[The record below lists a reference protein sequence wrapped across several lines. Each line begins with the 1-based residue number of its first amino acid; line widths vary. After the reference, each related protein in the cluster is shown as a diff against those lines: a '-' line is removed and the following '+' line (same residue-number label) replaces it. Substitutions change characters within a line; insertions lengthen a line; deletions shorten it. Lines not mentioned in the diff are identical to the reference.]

1 MSKERQR
8 AREARQEARR
18 REVEAAAGQ
27 RTRREKRATLREQLK
42 PSVPRRKRRFGQMST
57 GALAK
62 VVALYLAVQVV
73 FWFFVPSLRTRGALA
88 VISLAFLLVLVRTR
102 ERTPR

>member
-1 MSKERQR
+1 VSRERAR

-18 REVEAAAGQ
+18 LEVEAAAAE
-27 RTRREKRATLREQLK
+27 RARSEKRTLRVPAL
-42 PSVPRRKRRFGQMST
+42 PRRRRRFGQLSSA
-57 GALAK
+57 ALARL
-62 VVALYLAVQVV
+62 VALYLAVQAV
-73 FWFFVPSLRTRGALA
+73 FWLLFPSFRTRAALA

>member
-1 MSKERQR
+1 MSRERAR

-18 REVEAAAGQ
+18 REVEAAAAE
-27 RTRREKRATLREQLK
+27 RARNDKRPALRVPAL
-42 PSVPRRKRRFGQMST
+42 PRRKRRFGQLST
-57 GALAK
+57 PALARL
-62 VVALYLAVQVV
+62 VVLYLAVQAV
-73 FWFFVPSLRTRGALA
+73 FWLLFPGLRTRAALA